1 MSIVLDIIKI
11 SKLAPSFTRFLGRA
25 ESLTQVPIL
34 PILLTTAM
42 AVKCKLYISDI
53 TVLLEL

>member
-1 MSIVLDIIKI
+1 MNIVLDIIKI
-11 SKLAPSFTRFLGRA
+11 SKLASPKLTRFTGRA

-53 TVLLEL
+53 TV

>member
-11 SKLAPSFTRFLGRA
+11 SKLAPKFTRFLGRA

-42 AVKCKLYISDI
+42 AVKCKLYVSDI
-53 TVLLEL
+53 TV

>member
-1 MSIVLDIIKI
+1 MSIVLDIIEI
-11 SKLAPSFTRFLGRA
+11 SKLASPKFTRFQGRA
-25 ESLTQVPIL
+25 QSLTQVPIP

-53 TVLLEL
+53 TV